1 MHVSCVIRGA
11 QMQQPSG
18 GILFGALLL
27 SITSL
32 LLACSDE
39 KPREKSPEKT
49 GQAIVRQPVAPDVIA
64 RVGEEVITF
73 GQLDSLLNSSAM
85 VGLSIPA
92 PGTPERNQLMTTF
105 LDQIITAN
113 LLYLDAKQKGIDRLA
128 SYTEDVNRFED
139 AVIAS
144 LYKSKVLL
152 ADSKVSEAEV
162 LDYYNTRTSKQAK
175 LNDDTR
181 LAIES
186 TIRKQRMEELEATLH
201 DRLRADIEVAINDRV
216 LSSDYDAK
224 RSDAHIVATFNT
236 HRINWSQVK
245 DMMRGADP
253 GAGPAAFY
261 IGDDE
266 ERRKRLEQFI
276 DNAIMTLK
284 GREAGFE
291 NDPVYVQ
298 RSKDYRKT
306 RLINEHRN
314 GLIHSWNPSDHEL
327 QTYLNDNREKIVKPE
342 KRRIQMIVVA
352 TEAEA
357 QSIKQQIDD
366 NDMTIYQAALLY
378 SIDPNAVRSLGDIGW
393 VSQGSGYPEL
403 DAFAFSLPPGV
414 LAGPVESPA
423 GWHLVKVLD
432 VRAAQFE
439 NLADPQTRDRTFK
452 AYMQDRVDNYV
463 ANLSKDRFQVVVYG
477 DALNRYLQQ
486 EADDHAGLGGK
497 ARQEGLTTE
506 QRIEDMWQWLTTPP
520 EY

>member
-1 MHVSCVIRGA
+1 
-11 QMQQPSG
+11 MQQPSG

-39 KPREKSPEKT
+39 KPREKSLTKPDQVAT
-49 GQAIVRQPVAPDVIA
+49 RQLAQPDVIA

-73 GQLDSLLNSSAM
+73 SQLDSLVNSSAM
-85 VGLSIPA
+85 VGLSIPDR
-92 PGTPERNQLMTTF
+92 GTRERHQLMMTL
-105 LDQIITAN
+105 LDKIITAN
-113 LLYLDAKQKGIDRLA
+113 LLYLDAKQRGLDRLA

-144 LYKSKVLL
+144 LYKAKVLL

-162 LDYYNTRTSKQAK
+162 LHYYNTQTSKEAE

-186 TIRKQRMEELEATLH
+186 IIRKQRMEELEATLH
-201 DRLRADIEVAINDRV
+201 DRLMADIDVVINDRV

-224 RSDAHIVATFNT
+224 RSDADIVATFNT

-291 NDPVYVQ
+291 NDPVYIQ
-298 RSKDYRKT
+298 RSDDYRKT

-327 QTYLNDNREKIVKPE
+327 QAYLNANREKIVIPE
-342 KRRIQMIVVA
+342 KRRIQMVVVA
-352 TEAEA
+352 TEEEA
-357 QSIKQQIDD
+357 QSIKQQIDE

-378 SIDPNAVRSLGDIGW
+378 SIDPDAVRTLGDIGW

-432 VRAAQFE
+432 VIAARFE
-439 NLADPQTRDRTFK
+439 NLNDPQTRDRTFK
-452 AYMQDRVDNYV
+452 AYMQVKMDNYV
-463 ANLSKDRFQVVVYG
+463 ADLSKNHFTVAVYS
-477 DALNRYLQQ
+477 DVLERYLQQ
-486 EADDHAGLGGK
+486 EADAIAEHSQPAEQEPPAS
-497 ARQEGLTTE
+497 AR
-506 QRIEDMWQWLTTPP
+506 RIEEMQQWLMTLPA
-520 EY
+520 E